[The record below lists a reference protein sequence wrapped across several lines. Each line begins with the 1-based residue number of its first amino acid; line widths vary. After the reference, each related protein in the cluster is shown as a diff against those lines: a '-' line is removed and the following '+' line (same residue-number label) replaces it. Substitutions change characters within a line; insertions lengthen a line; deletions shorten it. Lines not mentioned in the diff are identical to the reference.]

1 MNEQDRM
8 TQRQGVGPGLSPGLT
23 EEETARLLA
32 LLAEAYPSPKK
43 DIRAAVTEAIR
54 AEKTKILPVAD
65 SRRSRGV
72 RMGRAAKWGALAA
85 CLVLVTAVGVRFL
98 PNLTRDLAVA
108 DNAAPEMAYDMAV
121 PEEAVEESFEEA
133 APAAPEMHADAYSGS
148 QMKSAAVPE
157 PVPEPEMA
165 RDVYEDAPADA
176 PEESAVVTEDD
187 GTEVCAPM
195 APMAESAEEPADAA
209 DEPAV
214 YNTFETSLF
223 TAEAEA
229 DAGSRD
235 DGIEF
240 GASLYADAFSNAW
253 GLNDFEEPK
262 AAGEARLSEVP
273 RMTSPA
279 VNGAHDTGSLAVPY
293 YYVRTECEHAAA
305 YRNAYHDIPPA
316 LIAKVGAE
324 AFDAWA
330 RDAQFEDPCGVNILA
345 FALRFGLTKEDI
357 YSTGDVWYYYDL
369 PEDLELTEENAAA
382 IEAYYAAGGDP
393 EKMEARGQVY
403 ALKTALIREAGLD
416 AYLAWREPIGDT
428 SLRSWTAR
436 EGAAALGIGEERLL
450 ALAEECGC
458 TNAQLEE

>member
-1 MNEQDRM
+1 
-8 TQRQGVGPGLSPGLT
+8 
-23 EEETARLLA
+23 
-32 LLAEAYPSPKK
+32 
-43 DIRAAVTEAIR
+43 
-54 AEKTKILPVAD
+54 
-65 SRRSRGV
+65 
-72 RMGRAAKWGALAA
+72 
-85 CLVLVTAVGVRFL
+85 
-98 PNLTRDLAVA
+98 
-108 DNAAPEMAYDMAV
+108 
-121 PEEAVEESFEEA
+121 
-133 APAAPEMHADAYSGS
+133 
-148 QMKSAAVPE
+148 
-157 PVPEPEMA
+157 
-165 RDVYEDAPADA
+165 
-176 PEESAVVTEDD
+176 
-187 GTEVCAPM
+187 
-195 APMAESAEEPADAA
+195 
-209 DEPAV
+209 
-214 YNTFETSLF
+214 
-223 TAEAEA
+223 
-229 DAGSRD
+229 
-235 DGIEF
+235 
-240 GASLYADAFSNAW
+240 
-253 GLNDFEEPK
+253 
-262 AAGEARLSEVP
+262 
-273 RMTSPA
+273 MTSPA

-393 EKMEARGQVY
+393 EKMEARGRVY
-403 ALKTALIREAGLD
+403 SLKTALIREAGLD

-436 EGAAALGIGEERLL
+436 EGAAARGIGEERLL